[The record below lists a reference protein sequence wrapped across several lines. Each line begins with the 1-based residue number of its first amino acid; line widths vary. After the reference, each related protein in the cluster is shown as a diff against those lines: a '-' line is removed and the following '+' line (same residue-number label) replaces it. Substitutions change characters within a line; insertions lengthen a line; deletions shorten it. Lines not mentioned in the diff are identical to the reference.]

1 MVGLSYQDLFG
12 FIITKVF
19 IRIARLAERIT
30 ACYAGMQLREGKG
43 SGIGDRGSEIRGS
56 RPLPLWPKVPS
67 YEKRLNLY
75 VLSYNN
81 FNSSKEKFGGSS

>member
-1 MVGLSYQDLFG
+1 MVGLSYQDLLG

-43 SGIGDRGSEIRGS
+43 SGIGDPGVQTSAFLAKS
-56 RPLPLWPKVPS
+56 AQL
-67 YEKRLNLY
+67 
-75 VLSYNN
+75 
-81 FNSSKEKFGGSS
+81 